1 MDAAVDEYVQML
13 TLAQSYE
20 PNVVDPLAGI
30 EINQVNLEAT
40 MGGMQQMVRELD
52 EENRRMLDQVQ
63 GLLDYARDKA
73 NIPEIESLIKGYPTG
88 TQITNDELQ
97 ELIHTV
103 NHQIEGSAYYIAE
116 QEALKEKARLA
127 KKRSATAP
135 VSAVPSAKRVK
146 PSTVVIAPTA
156 TTLPAVVAP
165 GSAPTAPAPATT
177 GSTVSAE
184 GTAAAVLPVASAE
197 PATGVPAQA
206 SAADMLALLKGQAAA
221 RKEAKEKAD
230 ADARAKIAKLKA
242 DRAVVP
248 TEPTTTEPVVFDKEA
263 ADRAIAEMKAAL
275 GQRSTIPVDKPLL
288 GAPRRKLT
296 IREGQLGNIN
306 IPKRRRDTQEFS
318 FPTHAETVAKKARTA
333 PRTEDEKQEAL
344 AQRIV
349 QIQNDAARTKEE
361 KDAARKEKLQKV
373 LSLEPPAPAMN
384 ETEADINRI
393 RIEQEQKALE
403 KAQKEEDEAIR
414 LQQEQEE
421 RTRAEEE
428 EKRAQAARDTA
439 ATAVSSL
446 PPALMTTADYR
457 ARSTQLYNEAIAREE
472 AKYGQLTT
480 APITDVDRAALTE
493 TFNLG
498 RLPSA
503 EEQARLERE
512 RGAAEPYTQSELAA
526 QEDRRRKREQLSR
539 TESDVR
545 QAKRRRTDLAP
556 ELERA
561 GTAVRQRGEDVE
573 MKRRGLAGAKERATG
588 DRRRDEIN
596 VWKSSS
602 PLDENSRSVP
612 SALQDAQGLSG
623 IAKERSSLWS
633 KAVVKGAGSSLTSSN
648 VDFDKWLKS
657 KGTAKVLNKA
667 KSAYQNVIGD
677 VQPRTDRGKELKVVA
692 VRRIVEIEDQIRK
705 IDEGKVQKS
714 RLSRSGRSRS
724 PAPRKPRSRSR
735 SPQVEIVGTA
745 AGKQRKREGEGLK
758 VKRRRKSKIVKV
770 NKDPPSTSRYFI

>member
-1 MDAAVDEYVQML
+1 M
-13 TLAQSYE
+13 
-20 PNVVDPLAGI
+20 
-30 EINQVNLEAT
+30 
-40 MGGMQQMVRELD
+40 
-52 EENRRMLDQVQ
+52 
-63 GLLDYARDKA
+63 
-73 NIPEIESLIKGYPTG
+73 
-88 TQITNDELQ
+88 
-97 ELIHTV
+97 
-103 NHQIEGSAYYIAE
+103 
-116 QEALKEKARLA
+116 
-127 KKRSATAP
+127 
-135 VSAVPSAKRVK
+135 
-146 PSTVVIAPTA
+146 
-156 TTLPAVVAP
+156 
-165 GSAPTAPAPATT
+165 
-177 GSTVSAE
+177 
-184 GTAAAVLPVASAE
+184 
-197 PATGVPAQA
+197 
-206 SAADMLALLKGQAAA
+206 
-221 RKEAKEKAD
+221 
-230 ADARAKIAKLKA
+230 
-242 DRAVVP
+242 
-248 TEPTTTEPVVFDKEA
+248 
-263 ADRAIAEMKAAL
+263 
-275 GQRSTIPVDKPLL
+275 
-288 GAPRRKLT
+288 
-296 IREGQLGNIN
+296 
-306 IPKRRRDTQEFS
+306 
-318 FPTHAETVAKKARTA
+318 
-333 PRTEDEKQEAL
+333 
-344 AQRIV
+344 
-349 QIQNDAARTKEE
+349 
-361 KDAARKEKLQKV
+361 
-373 LSLEPPAPAMN
+373 
-384 ETEADINRI
+384 
-393 RIEQEQKALE
+393 
-403 KAQKEEDEAIR
+403 
-414 LQQEQEE
+414 
-421 RTRAEEE
+421 
-428 EKRAQAARDTA
+428 
-439 ATAVSSL
+439 
-446 PPALMTTADYR
+446 
-457 ARSTQLYNEAIAREE
+457 
-472 AKYGQLTT
+472 
-480 APITDVDRAALTE
+480 TE

-512 RGAAEPYTQSELAA
+512 RAAAEPYTQSELAA

-724 PAPRKPRSRSR
+724 PARRRLRSRSR
-735 SPQVEIVGTA
+735 SPQVGTAGIA
-745 AGKQRKREGEGLK
+745 AGKKKKREGSGLQK
-758 VKRRRKSKIVKV
+758 KRRRKSKIVKV